1 MLISKSYNI
10 FDCELH
16 EQMRNVL
23 DLNRI
28 NVIMIHMFNRNVNVV
43 ISGEVHSE
51 VKSYKIQKKTY

>member
-43 ISGEVHSE
+43 IS
-51 VKSYKIQKKTY
+51 QKCFMNVNLW